1 MSQPNIGLRPVE
13 SDNKGAGRRKS
24 GPVRISRFDGVA
36 RNADDANGTDDSKD
50 SDYAAHAAH
59 ADDYGA

>member
-1 MSQPNIGLRPVE
+1 MGLRPVV
-13 SDNKGAGRRKS
+13 SGNKGAGRRKS

-36 RNADDANGTDDSKD
+36 RNADDADGTGDSED